1 LITRGDKHVIIS
13 IENIVDAL
21 KVISGVAIFFV
32 WVVRYENI
40 KREFEEY
47 QLPTWLRDL
56 TGILKISF
64 ACMLQFSDPE
74 IVRLGALGISLLM
87 AAAVVTHIRLK
98 STFRRYIASVT
109 MLLMSITILYYS
121 NNEIIGAS

>member
-1 LITRGDKHVIIS
+1 MSRGDKHMIIS
-13 IENIVDAL
+13 VENIVDAL

-74 IVRLGALGISLLM
+74 IVRLGALGISMLM
-87 AAAVVTHIRLK
+87 SAAVVTHIRLK

-109 MLLMSITILYYS
+109 MLLMSLTILYYS
-121 NNEIIGAS
+121 NNEIIGTS

>member
-1 LITRGDKHVIIS
+1 MSRGDKHMIIS
-13 IENIVDAL
+13 VENIVDAL
-21 KVISGVAIFFV
+21 KVISAVAIFFV

-74 IVRLGALGISLLM
+74 IVRLGALGISILM
-87 AAAVVTHIRLK
+87 SAAVVTHIRLK

-109 MLLMSITILYYS
+109 MLLMSLTILYYS
-121 NNEIIGAS
+121 NNEIIGTS

>member
-1 LITRGDKHVIIS
+1 
-13 IENIVDAL
+13 
-21 KVISGVAIFFV
+21 
-32 WVVRYENI
+32 
-40 KREFEEY
+40 
-47 QLPTWLRDL
+47 
-56 TGILKISF
+56 
-64 ACMLQFSDPE
+64 MLQFSDPE

-121 NNEIIGAS
+121 NNEIIGALWIKVNTLPTLGWFFQSFFFKAVQLT